1 MMDVAK
7 IKEHMDV
14 LDSVGKKIGQVDHM
28 EGSDKIKLT
37 KTGSP
42 DGKHHLVPLSW
53 VDHIDSHVHLNKPVN
68 DISALQKESYVA
80 CRDGSAD
87 AGIARK
93 SPPVRRA
100 FKVLHNSRSSLP
112 TLGSAF
118 RAVRAQASRSN
129 PVFKTSRIA
138 SSLMR
143 LAMTKG
149 THRPEVRPPK
159 LLRIQLMTKRG
170 SGLGVV

>member
-68 DISALQKESYVA
+68 DISALQK
-80 CRDGSAD
+80 
-87 AGIARK
+87 
-93 SPPVRRA
+93 
-100 FKVLHNSRSSLP
+100 
-112 TLGSAF
+112 
-118 RAVRAQASRSN
+118 AS
-129 PVFKTSRIA
+129 
-138 SSLMR
+138 
-143 LAMTKG
+143 
-149 THRPEVRPPK
+149 
-159 LLRIQLMTKRG
+159 
-170 SGLGVV
+170 